1 MDLTPWMARW
11 HMLPEKGGV
20 ILCAVSGGRDSI
32 CLLDYLHT
40 LGQERGFTAA
50 AGHLNHLMRPTAQRD
65 EDFVRSF
72 CARRG
77 IPFYTERADVYAL
90 CGTWGLTVEETG
102 RRARYEFCSGRRRPS
117 ARRRSPRPTTRTIWR
132 RRCCCSCCGARD
144 PRA

>member
-11 HMLPEKGGV
+11 HMLPEKGSV

-77 IPFYTERADVYAL
+77 IPFYTERA
-90 CGTWGLTVEETG
+90 
-102 RRARYEFCSGRRRPS
+102 RRVRPM
-117 ARRRSPRPTTRTIWR
+117 RHMGPDGGGD
-132 RRCCCSCCGARD
+132 GA
-144 PRA
+144 PRAV